1 MKDDEKMSD
10 LKINKKSGKLNSEN
24 KTSDLKIENEISK
37 SKNSEMQIGE
47 LYKGFRVKQILNI
60 EDCSSKGVFLV
71 HERTGMEIFHLLN
84 QDKENLFCFAFR
96 TPSQNSTGLAHIME
110 HSVLCGSKNYPL
122 KDPFIRLSN
131 QSINTYLNALTASDR
146 TMFPAAST
154 VKEDYFNLLSVYAD
168 AVFFPLLTKET
179 FLQEGFRLE
188 FDKDENPEIQGVV
201 YNEMK
206 GSYSS
211 FDSVSDDEIQKV
223 IHEGTPYVYDS
234 GGDPMEI
241 PSLTYEQFK
250 AFHKKYYCPANCML
264 FLYGN
269 VSTYEQLDFLDE
281 KVLSK
286 IQNPGKKINFPKPKK
301 VETKKFVKVFG
312 PDDSEEID
320 SEQNEIKEI
329 QSDSSDNQV
338 TLQNQK
344 NPRNQN
350 ENSKL
355 EKQVAVVAWKM
366 KNFVQKGEF
375 SKLSMEIMFLSD
387 LLFGDDSAP
396 LSKALLESKL
406 GSDLAVQN
414 GHNLTTCFY
423 SLTFGLSGVE
433 EKNAFAVEDLIF
445 KTLNEICEQGIDEMD
460 LKRTCLDFDFMNREI
475 KRFRSP
481 YSMVYMQRVFSC
493 WTYGENPWEKLL
505 FREKFENF
513 KKEILSN
520 QDYLKSLI
528 KKYFIDNQDYTLI
541 FAEPSKS
548 WSKNRE
554 LQEKENA
561 QKLLKTLGK
570 EKALKNLKMLKVNQ
584 NRDETEF
591 ENLIPHVKISDV
603 DYSPENVNL
612 KKILIS
618 GVPYAQCVQPTN
630 GIVYFTIVFPVDVL
644 KPKDYT
650 YLTLL
655 SSAATELGWQ
665 GLKWNDALRLIQT
678 KCGGFSC
685 YVHSSN
691 PVPDFA
697 QKLVSQNPLTKG
709 RDFLVFN
716 MKCLSEDFSDALEIF
731 KNCIFKTD
739 FSDVQRLKTVL
750 TSLYNASISYLNSSA
765 HIYAAYRSVAKQN
778 RFSAQKEILEGVSSI
793 FYLKEQKEMEVQK
806 LSKKLNSLLKTIR
819 SSGAM
824 IYAISDEKTLST
836 LKNPIKKM
844 INEFDVKFPKEKL
857 QVQNEEFYKLT
868 DICTKNCLVK
878 NAKISK
884 NENFVPVDEAFIIPG
899 TVAYTSAQ
907 VESEIRF
914 SKKSLADEVLTH
926 CLATSDLWNKI
937 RVEGGSYGVFFGAK
951 RMNGLSAFGT
961 YRDPKPF
968 DSINVF
974 YKILEDLKNRN
985 FDKETVEKAVS
996 GIFSEEIE
1004 PKVPSQK
1011 GLLAISYDWN
1021 AYPSNFEKR
1030 YLKYL
1035 QEISARDINLSALR
1049 YSVAKK
1055 GGKVVVFCPKS
1066 LLTPKNSKKCR
1077 KIIQLSL

>member
-1 MKDDEKMSD
+1 MKDEN
-10 LKINKKSGKLNSEN
+10 KINENKTDDTKIENKISEN
-24 KTSDLKIENEISK
+24 KIK
-37 SKNSEMQIGE
+37 EMQIGE
-47 LYKGFRVKQILNI
+47 LYKGFKVKQILDI
-60 EDCSSKGVFLV
+60 EDCSSKGIFLV

-96 TPSQNSTGLAHIME
+96 TPCQNNTGVAHIME

-131 QSINTYLNALTASDR
+131 QSINTYLNALTSADR

-154 VKEDYFNLLSVYAD
+154 VKEDYFNLMSVYAD

-179 FLQEGFRLE
+179 FMQEGFRLE
-188 FDKDENPEIQGVV
+188 FDKDQNPEIQGVV

-211 FDSVSDDEIQKV
+211 FDSVSDDEILKV
-223 IHEGTPYVYDS
+223 IHEGTPYIYDY

-250 AFHKKYYCPANCML
+250 AFHKKHYCTANCML

-269 VSTYEQLDFLDE
+269 ISTYEQLDFLDE

-312 PDDSEEID
+312 PDDSESD
-320 SEQNEIKEI
+320 GSEQI
-329 QSDSSDNQV
+329 
-338 TLQNQK
+338 
-344 NPRNQN
+344 
-350 ENSKL
+350 
-355 EKQVAVVAWKM
+355 EKQVAVVSWKM

-406 GSDLAVQN
+406 GNDLAVQN

-433 EKNAFAVEDLIF
+433 EKNAHLVEDLIF
-445 KTLNEICEQGIDEMD
+445 KTLNEICKKGIDEMD

-528 KKYFIDNQDYTLI
+528 RKYFLDNQNHTLI

-554 LQEKENA
+554 VQEKQNA
-561 QKLLKTLGK
+561 QKILKTLGK
-570 EKALKNLKMLKVNQ
+570 EKVLKNLEMLKLNQ
-584 NRDETEF
+584 NRDESQF

-603 DYSPENVNL
+603 DYSPENVSL
-612 KKILIS
+612 KKSLIS
-618 GVPYAQCVQPTN
+618 GVPYGQCVQPTN
-630 GIVYFTIVFPVDVL
+630 GIVYFTIAFPVDVL
-644 KPKDYT
+644 RPKDYT

-655 SSAATELGWQ
+655 ASAATEVGWQ

-685 YVHSSN
+685 YVHSAN
-691 PVPDFA
+691 PAPDFA
-697 QKLVSQNPLTKG
+697 QKILSQNPLTKG

-750 TSLYNASISYLNSSA
+750 TSLYNTSVSYLNSSS
-765 HIYAAYRSVAKQN
+765 HVYAAYRSVAKQN
-778 RFSAQKEILEGVSSI
+778 RFSAQKEILEGVSSL
-793 FYLKEQKEMEVQK
+793 FYLKEQKEMDVQK

-824 IYAISDEKTLST
+824 IYAISDEKTLAT

-844 INEFDVKFPKEKL
+844 INEFDVKFPKEKF
-857 QVQNEEFYKLT
+857 QVQDEEFFKLT
-868 DICTKNCLVK
+868 DICTKNCLAK
-878 NAKISK
+878 NTKISEK
-884 NENFVPVDEAFIIPG
+884 GDFVPVDEVFIIPG

-907 VESEIRF
+907 VESENKF
-914 SKKSLADEVLTH
+914 TKKCVADEVLTH

-937 RVEGGSYGVFFGAK
+937 RVEGGAYGVFFGAK

-968 DSINVF
+968 DSIDAF

-985 FDKETVEKAVS
+985 FDEETVEKAVS

-1035 QEISARDINLSALR
+1035 QEINAQDINLASLR
-1049 YSVAKK
+1049 YSNAKK
-1055 GGKVVVFCPKS
+1055 GGKIVVFCPKS
-1066 LLTPKNSKKCR
+1066 LLNPKNSKKCR

>member
-1 MKDDEKMSD
+1 MKNEGKTKISD
-10 LKINKKSGKLNSEN
+10 TKISGMKINEM
-24 KTSDLKIENEISK
+24 KT
-37 SKNSEMQIGE
+37 GE
-47 LYKGFRVKQILNI
+47 LYKGFRVKQILEI
-60 EDCSSKGVFLV
+60 EDCASKGIFLV

-96 TPSQNSTGLAHIME
+96 TPCENNTGVAHILE
-110 HSVLCGSKNYPL
+110 HSVLCGSKNYPV
-122 KDPFIRLSN
+122 KDPFIRLAN

-146 TMFPAAST
+146 TMFPAASI
-154 VKEDYFNLLSVYAD
+154 VKEDYFNLMSVYAD

-179 FLQEGFRLE
+179 FMQEGYRLE
-188 FDKDENPEIQGVV
+188 FDKEQNPVIQGVV

-211 FDSVSDDEIQKV
+211 FDNVSNDEILKV
-223 IHEGTPYVYDS
+223 IHEGSSYVYDY

-241 PSLTYEQFK
+241 PSLTYDQFK
-250 AFHKKYYCPANCML
+250 AFHRKHYCPANCML

-269 VSTYEQLDFLDE
+269 ISTYEQLDFVDE
-281 KVLSK
+281 KILSK

-301 VETKKFVKVFG
+301 IETKKFVKVFG
-312 PDDSEEID
+312 PDGSSE
-320 SEQNEIKEI
+320 N
-329 QSDSSDNQV
+329 QS
-338 TLQNQK
+338 
-344 NPRNQN
+344 
-350 ENSKL
+350 ENSKK
-355 EKQVAVVAWKM
+355 EKQVAVLSWKM

-396 LSKALLESKL
+396 VSKALLESNL

-414 GHNLTTCFY
+414 GHNLTSCFY
-423 SLTFGLSGVE
+423 SLTFGLCGVE
-433 EKNAFAVEDLIF
+433 EKNAHAVENLIF
-445 KTLNEICEQGIDEMD
+445 KTLNEICEHGIDEMD

-481 YSMVYMQRVFSC
+481 YSMVYMQKVYSC
-493 WTYGENPWEKLL
+493 WTYDENPWEKLL
-505 FREKFENF
+505 FRQKFESF

-520 QDYLKSLI
+520 PDYLKSLI
-528 KKYFIDNQDYTLI
+528 KKYFLDNKEHTLI

-554 LQEKENA
+554 NQEKKNA
-561 QKLLKTLGK
+561 QKILKTYGK
-570 EKALKNLKMLKVNQ
+570 DKILKNLEALKVNQ
-584 NRDETEF
+584 KKDESEY

-603 DYSPENVNL
+603 DYSVENVNL
-612 KKILIS
+612 KKSLIC
-618 GVPYAQCVQPTN
+618 GVPYGQCVQKTN

-655 SSAATELGWQ
+655 SSAATELGW
-665 GLKWNDALRLIQT
+665 GNLKWNDALRLIQT

-685 YVHSSN
+685 YVHSAN

-697 QKLVSQNPLTKG
+697 QKIVSKNPLTKG

-716 MKCLSEDFSDALEIF
+716 MKCLSEDFGDALEIF

-750 TSLYNASISYLNSSA
+750 TSLYNANVSYLNSSS
-765 HIYAAYRSVAKQN
+765 HVYAAFRSLAKQN
-778 RFSAQKEILEGVSSI
+778 RYTAQKEILEGVSSL
-793 FYLKEQKEMEVQK
+793 FYLKEQKEMDVQK
-806 LSKKLNSLLKTIR
+806 LSKKLNSLLKKIR

-824 IYAISDEKTLST
+824 IYAITDEKTLPD
-836 LKNPIKKM
+836 LKLPIKKM

-857 QVQNEEFYKLT
+857 NVDDKEFYKLT
-868 DICTKNCLVK
+868 DICLKNSVAK
-878 NAKISK
+878 NLKISEK
-884 NENFVPVDEAFIIPG
+884 DNFVPIDEAFIIPG

-907 VESEIRF
+907 VESEIKF
-914 SKKSLADEVLTH
+914 SKKCVADEVLTH

-937 RVEGGSYGVFFGAK
+937 RVEGGAYGVFFSAK
-951 RMNGLSAFGT
+951 RMNGLSGFGT

-968 DSINVF
+968 SSVDVF
-974 YKILEDLKNRN
+974 YKTLEDLKYKN
-985 FDKETVEKAVS
+985 FDEETVEKAVS

-1021 AYPSNFEKR
+1021 GYSNDFEKR

-1035 QEISARDINLSALR
+1035 QEIKAKDINLASLR
-1049 YSVAKK
+1049 YSKAKK
-1055 GGKVVVFCPKS
+1055 GGKTVIFCPKV
-1066 LLTPKNSKKCR
+1066 LLNLKNSKKCR
-1077 KIIQLSL
+1077 KIIELSL